1 MAPTNILLG
10 AIAGVTIFLGLP
22 VARWRGASERLRGL
36 LTLASAGVLLFLI
49 IEVGY
54 HAMESV
60 EATAKGASV
69 NAALIQGLIFVVGVL
84 AGLVGLAWLESHR
97 ARKLIAGAEALEIAT
112 MIAIGIGLHNFA
124 EGLAIGQLFA
134 GGAVSLG
141 TVLVI
146 GFALHNAT
154 EGFGIAGPLAGRE
167 VSWGR
172 LLWLG
177 LIGGGPTAIG
187 AFVGGIWVN
196 PSVELLFL
204 ALATG
209 SLIYVTR
216 ELLRIRFQTLG
227 TVGAMTALAVGLFIG
242 FGTELVAEVAQS
254 RAVARATSATANL
267 TVRFANKQVDPA
279 SLTVA
284 RGASL
289 SIENGGN
296 APLVFEGNGMF
307 VGEVVVSA
315 GGRVSVPIT
324 GNEGQYRLSD
334 ERGQSA
340 IATVTV
346 RQSSALEPLTDE
358 VNAVGALTVLEGH
371 VRASKELHDRGVS
384 GQGPDPALDL
394 KRAGKHAGHPQH
406 ELLEG
411 NEPDA
416 LALQKLLRAHGV
428 FDQLNDALSA
438 YVKLSGDK
446 SASKQEVDQK
456 YQAALAATE
465 KARRAIAG
473 NAYDTPSFRARAV
486 RFVMDTAASE
496 YATASEGGRIVVEEP
511 GVPGKDNFIEY
522 QDARDFLRA
531 ARELLLRG
539 RSDDGLTGDSRI
551 AFDKLLNEVFA
562 TLDPRDPNRPL
573 PSAEVKALIEQAERG
588 LVR

>member
-1 MAPTNILLG
+1 LAPTNILLG

-69 NAALIQGLIFVVGVL
+69 SAALMQGLIFAVGVL
-84 AGLVGLAWLESHR
+84 AGLVGLAWLESRR
-97 ARKLIAGAEALEIAT
+97 ARQLKAGAEALEIAT

-227 TVGAMTALAVGLFIG
+227 AVGAMMALSVGLFIG

-254 RAVARATSATANL
+254 RAVARVTSATGNM
-267 TVRFANKQVDPA
+267 TVRFANKEVDPA
-279 SLTVA
+279 SLTLA
-284 RGASL
+284 RGSSL
-289 SIENGGN
+289 TIENGGN
-296 APLVFEGNGMF
+296 VPLVFEGNGMF

-315 GGRVSVPIT
+315 GGKVSVPVT
-324 GNEGQYRLSD
+324 GSDGEYRLVD

-340 IATVTV
+340 SAKVTV
-346 RQSSALEPLTDE
+346 RSGGVLEPLTDE

-416 LALQKLLRAHGV
+416 VALQRLLRARGA

-446 SASKQEVDQK
+446 SASKPEVDQK
-456 YQAALAATE
+456 YEAARAAAE
-465 KARRAIAG
+465 QARRAIAG
-473 NAYDTPSFRARAV
+473 NAYDAPTFRARAA

-496 YATASEGGRIVVEEP
+496 YATASEGGRIAVEVP

-539 RSDDGLTGDSRI
+539 RSDDGLTADSRI
-551 AFDKLLNEVFA
+551 AFDKLLSEVFT
-562 TLDPRDPNRPL
+562 TLDPPDPNRPL
-573 PSAEVKALIEQAERG
+573 PAAEVKALIERAERG

>member
-69 NAALIQGLIFVVGVL
+69 NAAGIQGLIFVVGVL
-84 AGLVGLAWLESHR
+84 VGLVGLAWLESHR
-97 ARKLIAGAEALEIAT
+97 AQKLKAGAEALEIAT

-227 TVGAMTALAVGLFIG
+227 TVGAMTALSVGLFIG

-254 RAVARATSATANL
+254 RAVARATSATGNM
-267 TVRFANKQVDPA
+267 TIRFANKQVDPA
-279 SLTVA
+279 SLTLA
-284 RGASL
+284 RGTSL
-289 SIENGGN
+289 TIENGGN
-296 APLVFEGNGMF
+296 VPLVFEGNGMF
-307 VGEVVVSA
+307 IGEVVVSA
-315 GGRVSVPIT
+315 GGKVSVPIT
-324 GNEGQYRLSD
+324 GNDGQYRLVD

-340 IATVTV
+340 TATVTV
-346 RQSSALEPLTDE
+346 RQGGAVEALTDE

-384 GQGPDPALDL
+384 RQGPDPALDL

-411 NEPDA
+411 SEPDA
-416 LALQKLLRAHGV
+416 LALQRLLRACGG

-446 SASKQEVDQK
+446 AASKQDVDQK
-456 YQAALAATE
+456 YQAALAAAE

-473 NAYDTPSFRARAV
+473 NAYDTSTFRARAA

-531 ARELLLRG
+531 ARELLSRD
-539 RSDDGLTGDSRI
+539 RSDDGLTADSRI
-551 AFDKLLNEVFA
+551 AFDKLLKEVFA
-562 TLDPRDPNRPL
+562 TLDPPDPSRPL
-573 PSAEVKALIEQAERG
+573 PPAEVRALIERAKTG
-588 LVR
+588 LVK